1 MGEVINLREQR
12 VMKYMDPADVFD
24 DSDQEA
30 LPGLDLTDI
39 VERML
44 PEERAVYKQRLLAEI
59 DDREK
64 LVWLIN
70 EVNHVE
76 GVKETRNA

>member
-1 MGEVINLREQR
+1 MGEVISMREEKIVR
-12 VMKYMDPADVFD
+12 YMDPADVFD
-24 DSDQEA
+24 DGGQEA

-44 PEERAVYKQRLLAEI
+44 PEERSMYKQKLLDEI
-59 DDREK
+59 NDREK
-64 LVWLIN
+64 LIWLIN

-76 GVKETRNA
+76 GIE